1 MSTAIATYSA
11 RVVKILDRYV
21 SSQILTTLIWTV
33 CMLSLMLVVANA
45 MRQLLELLMT
55 HGLPWSYILSFIGD
69 LLPFSMI
76 YSIPWGVLLAVLL
89 VFGKLSSENELVA
102 LRANGIGIIRIC
114 TPVFLITLGCL
125 ALCLWI
131 NLYVAPE
138 CERRFKELAFKL
150 ASTEPLA
157 LFGSDEVIDA
167 FPNRKIYV
175 GRKNGTTLEDLHIY
189 EMNAQQVPV
198 RVIYAKRGT
207 LEVDKENQ
215 RILLRIYDARY
226 EDRDESDVND
236 LRLMHYGISVQEGVF
251 PISLQE
257 LIAKAHSSQR
267 PTELTLSHLQQAM
280 EQKEGKQ
287 LTILRTEL
295 SKRFSNSLAVIT
307 FVLVGIPL
315 AISAHRR
322 ETSIGIAISIAVAFT
337 YFIFIVVADNVKGNA
352 SLHPEILVWL
362 PNFIYLTLGGTL
374 FYRLA
379 RR

>member
-1 MSTAIATYSA
+1 
-11 RVVKILDRYV
+11 VVKIIDRYV
-21 SSQILTTLIWTV
+21 SNQIITTLIWTIS
-33 CMLSLMLVVANA
+33 MLSLMLVVANA

-55 HGLPWSYILSFIGD
+55 HGLPWSYIFSFIGD

-76 YSIPWGVLLAVLL
+76 YSIPWGALLAVLL
-89 VFGKLSSENELVA
+89 IFGKLSSENELLA
-102 LRANGIGIIRIC
+102 LRATGVSILRIC
-114 TPVFLITLGCL
+114 APVFLITLGCL
-125 ALCLWI
+125 VLCLWI

-138 CERRFKELAFKL
+138 CEKRFKELAFKL

-175 GRKNGTTLEDLHIY
+175 GRKNGSTLEDLHIY

-207 LEVDKENQ
+207 MEVDKQNQ
-215 RILLRIYDARY
+215 RILLRIFDARY

-236 LRLMHYGISVQEGVF
+236 LKKMHYGISVEEGVF

-257 LIAKAHSSQR
+257 LIAKAHSNQR
-267 PTELTLSHLQQAM
+267 PTELTLSHLREAM
-280 EQKEGKQ
+280 EQKQGKQ

-295 SKRFSNSLAVIT
+295 SKRFSNSMAVVT
-307 FVLVGIPL
+307 FVLIGIPL
-315 AISAHRR
+315 AITAHRR
-322 ETSIGIAISIAVAFT
+322 ETSVGIGISICVAFT
-337 YFIFIVVADNVKGNA
+337 FFIFIVLTDNLKGNA
-352 SLHPEILVWL
+352 SLHPELLIWL
-362 PNFIYLTLGGTL
+362 PNIIYLILGGTL

>member
-1 MSTAIATYSA
+1 MSTAIATYSV
-11 RVVKILDRYV
+11 RVVKIIDRYI
-21 SSQILTTLIWTV
+21 SGQILTTLIWTV

-55 HGLPWSYILSFIGD
+55 HGLPLSYILSFIGD

-175 GRKNGTTLEDLHIY
+175 GRKNGTILEDLHIY

-267 PTELTLSHLQQAM
+267 PTELTLSHLQEAM

-307 FVLVGIPL
+307 FVLIGIPL
-315 AISAHRR
+315 AITAHRR
-322 ETSIGIAISIAVAFT
+322 ETSIGIAISIGVAFT

-374 FYRLA
+374 FFRLA

>member
-1 MSTAIATYSA
+1 MSTAIAICSV
-11 RVVKILDRYV
+11 RVVKIIDRYI
-21 SSQILTTLIWTV
+21 SGQILTTLIWTV

-55 HGLPWSYILSFIGD
+55 HGLPLSYILSFIGD

-307 FVLVGIPL
+307 FVLIGIPL
-315 AISAHRR
+315 AITAHRR

>member
-1 MSTAIATYSA
+1 MSTAIATYSV
-11 RVVKILDRYV
+11 RVVKIIDRYI
-21 SSQILTTLIWTV
+21 SGQILTTLIWTV

-55 HGLPWSYILSFIGD
+55 HGLPLSYILSFIGD

-307 FVLVGIPL
+307 FVLIGIPL
-315 AISAHRR
+315 AITAQRR
-322 ETSIGIAISIAVAFT
+322 ETSIGIAISICVAFT

>member
-1 MSTAIATYSA
+1 MSTAIAICSV
-11 RVVKILDRYV
+11 RVVKIIDRYI
-21 SSQILTTLIWTV
+21 SGQILTTLIWTV

-55 HGLPWSYILSFIGD
+55 HGLPLSYILSFIGD

-267 PTELTLSHLQQAM
+267 PTELTLSHLQEAM

-307 FVLVGIPL
+307 FVLIGIPL
-315 AISAHRR
+315 AITAQRR
-322 ETSIGIAISIAVAFT
+322 ETSIGIAISICVAFT

>member
-1 MSTAIATYSA
+1 MSTAIAICSV
-11 RVVKILDRYV
+11 RVVKIIDRYI
-21 SSQILTTLIWTV
+21 SGQILTTLIWTV

-55 HGLPWSYILSFIGD
+55 HGLPLSYILSFIGD

-307 FVLVGIPL
+307 FVLIGIPL
-315 AISAHRR
+315 AITAQRR
-322 ETSIGIAISIAVAFT
+322 ETSIGIAISICVAFT

>member
-1 MSTAIATYSA
+1 MSTAIAICSV
-11 RVVKILDRYV
+11 RVVKIIDRYI
-21 SSQILTTLIWTV
+21 SGQILTTVIWTV

-55 HGLPWSYILSFIGD
+55 HGLPLSYILSFIGD

-76 YSIPWGVLLAVLL
+76 YSIPWGLLLAVLL

-215 RILLRIYDARY
+215 RILLRIFDARY

-236 LRLMHYGISVQEGVF
+236 LRRMHYGISVQEGVF

-257 LIAKAHSSQR
+257 LITKAHSSQR

-307 FVLVGIPL
+307 FVLIGIPL
-315 AISAHRR
+315 AITAHRR
-322 ETSIGIAISIAVAFT
+322 ETSIGIAISICVAFT

>member
-1 MSTAIATYSA
+1 MSTAIATYSV
-11 RVVKILDRYV
+11 RVVKIIDRYI
-21 SSQILTTLIWTV
+21 SGQILTTLTWTV

-55 HGLPWSYILSFIGD
+55 HGLPLSYILSFVGD

-102 LRANGIGIIRIC
+102 LRANGVGIVRIC
-114 TPVFLITLGCL
+114 APVFLITLGCL

-150 ASTEPLA
+150 ASSEPLA

-236 LRLMHYGISVQEGVF
+236 LRRMHYGISVQEGVF

-295 SKRFSNSLAVIT
+295 SKRFSNSMAVLT

-315 AISAHRR
+315 AITAQRR
-322 ETSIGIAISIAVAFT
+322 ETSIGIGISICVAFT
-337 YFIFIVVADNVKGNA
+337 YFIFIVVADNVKSNS
-352 SLHPEILVWL
+352 SLHPELLVWL

>member
-1 MSTAIATYSA
+1 MSTAIAICSV
-11 RVVKILDRYV
+11 RVAKIIDRYI
-21 SSQILTTLIWTV
+21 SGQILTTLIWTV

-55 HGLPWSYILSFIGD
+55 HGLPLSYILSFIGD

-102 LRANGIGIIRIC
+102 LRANGIGILRIC
-114 TPVFLITLGCL
+114 TPVFLITLVCL

-198 RVIYAKRGT
+198 RVIYANRGT

-267 PTELTLSHLQQAM
+267 PNELTLSHLQQAM

-307 FVLVGIPL
+307 FVLIGIPL
-315 AISAHRR
+315 AITAHRR
-322 ETSIGIAISIAVAFT
+322 ETSIGIAISICVAFT

>member
-1 MSTAIATYSA
+1 MSTAIAICFV
-11 RVVKILDRYV
+11 RVVKIIDRYI
-21 SSQILTTLIWTV
+21 SGQILTTLIWTV

-55 HGLPWSYILSFIGD
+55 HGLPLSYILSFIGD

-307 FVLVGIPL
+307 FVLIGIPL
-315 AISAHRR
+315 AITAQRR
-322 ETSIGIAISIAVAFT
+322 ETSIGIAISICVAFT

>member
-1 MSTAIATYSA
+1 
-11 RVVKILDRYV
+11 VVKILDRYV

-102 LRANGIGIIRIC
+102 LRANGVGIIRIC
-114 TPVFLITLGCL
+114 TPVFVITLGCL

-207 LEVDKENQ
+207 LEVDKDNQ

-236 LRLMHYGISVQEGVF
+236 LRRMHYGISVQEGVF

-257 LIAKAHSSQR
+257 LINKAHSNQR
-267 PTELTLSHLQQAM
+267 PTELTLSHLQEAM
-280 EQKEGKQ
+280 DQKQGKQ

-295 SKRFSNSLAVIT
+295 SKRFSNSMAVVT

-315 AISAHRR
+315 AISAQRR
-322 ETSIGIAISIAVAFT
+322 ETSIGIAISICIAFT
-337 YFIFIVVADNVKGNA
+337 YFIFIVVADNVKSNA

>member
-1 MSTAIATYSA
+1 MSTAIAICSV
-11 RVVKILDRYV
+11 RVAKIIDRYI
-21 SSQILTTLIWTV
+21 SGQILTTLIWTV

-55 HGLPWSYILSFIGD
+55 HGLPLSYILSFIGD

-102 LRANGIGIIRIC
+102 LRANGIGILRIC

-267 PTELTLSHLQQAM
+267 PTELTLSHLQEAM

-307 FVLVGIPL
+307 FVLIGIPL
-315 AISAHRR
+315 AITAHRR
-322 ETSIGIAISIAVAFT
+322 ETSIGIAISICVAFT

-374 FYRLA
+374 FFRLA

>member
-1 MSTAIATYSA
+1 MSTATAIYSA
-11 RVVKILDRYV
+11 RVVKIIDRYI
-21 SSQILTTLIWTV
+21 SGQILTTLIWTV

-55 HGLPWSYILSFIGD
+55 HGLPLSYILSFIGD

-236 LRLMHYGISVQEGVF
+236 LRRMHYGISVQEGVF

-257 LIAKAHSSQR
+257 LITKAHSSQR
-267 PTELTLSHLQQAM
+267 PTELTLSHLQEAM

-287 LTILRTEL
+287 LSILRTEL

-307 FVLVGIPL
+307 FVLIGIPL
-315 AISAHRR
+315 AITAHRR
-322 ETSIGIAISIAVAFT
+322 ETSIGIAISICVAFT

>member
-1 MSTAIATYSA
+1 
-11 RVVKILDRYV
+11 
-21 SSQILTTLIWTV
+21 
-33 CMLSLMLVVANA
+33 
-45 MRQLLELLMT
+45 
-55 HGLPWSYILSFIGD
+55 
-69 LLPFSMI
+69 MI

-102 LRANGIGIIRIC
+102 LRANGVGIVRIC
-114 TPVFLITLGCL
+114 TPVFLMTLGCL
-125 ALCLWI
+125 GLCLWI

-157 LFGSDEVIDA
+157 LFGTDEVIDA

-207 LEVDKENQ
+207 LEVDKDNQ

-236 LRLMHYGISVQEGVF
+236 LRRMHYGISVQEGVF

-257 LIAKAHSSQR
+257 LINKAHSNQR
-267 PTELTLSHLQQAM
+267 PTELTLSHLQEAM
-280 EQKEGKQ
+280 DQKQGKQ

-295 SKRFSNSLAVIT
+295 SKRFSNSMAVVT

-315 AISAHRR
+315 AISAQRR
-322 ETSIGIAISIAVAFT
+322 ETSIGIAISICIAFT

-362 PNFIYLTLGGTL
+362 PNFIYLRLGGTL

>member
-1 MSTAIATYSA
+1 MSTAIATYSV
-11 RVVKILDRYV
+11 RVVKIIDRYI
-21 SSQILTTLIWTV
+21 SGQIITTLTWTV

-55 HGLPWSYILSFIGD
+55 HGLPLSYILSFIGD

-76 YSIPWGVLLAVLL
+76 YSIPWGVLLSVLL

-157 LFGSDEVIDA
+157 LFGTDEVIDA

-207 LEVDKENQ
+207 LEVDKDNQ

-307 FVLVGIPL
+307 FVLIGIPL
-315 AISAHRR
+315 AITAQRR
-322 ETSIGIAISIAVAFT
+322 ETSIGIAISICVAFT
-337 YFIFIVVADNVKGNA
+337 YFIFIVVADNVKSNA

-374 FYRLA
+374 FY
-379 RR
+379 

>member
-1 MSTAIATYSA
+1 MSTAIAIYSV
-11 RVVKILDRYV
+11 RVVKIIDRYI
-21 SSQILTTLIWTV
+21 SGQILTTLIWTV

-55 HGLPWSYILSFIGD
+55 HGLPLSYILSFIGD

-307 FVLVGIPL
+307 FVLIGIPL
-315 AISAHRR
+315 AITAQRR
-322 ETSIGIAISIAVAFT
+322 ETSIGIAISICVAFT

>member
-1 MSTAIATYSA
+1 MSTAIAICSV
-11 RVVKILDRYV
+11 RVVKIIDRYI
-21 SSQILTTLIWTV
+21 SGQILTTLIWTV

-55 HGLPWSYILSFIGD
+55 HGLPLSYILSFIGD

-236 LRLMHYGISVQEGVF
+236 LRRMHYGISVQEGVF

-257 LIAKAHSSQR
+257 LITKAHSSQR

-287 LTILRTEL
+287 LSILRTEL

-307 FVLVGIPL
+307 FVLIGIPL
-315 AISAHRR
+315 AITAHRR
-322 ETSIGIAISIAVAFT
+322 ETSIGIAISICVAFT

>member
-1 MSTAIATYSA
+1 MSTAIAICSV
-11 RVVKILDRYV
+11 RVVKIIDRYI
-21 SSQILTTLIWTV
+21 SGQILTTLIWTV

-55 HGLPWSYILSFIGD
+55 HGLPLSYILSFIGD

-76 YSIPWGVLLAVLL
+76 YSIPWGLLLAVLL

-215 RILLRIYDARY
+215 RILLRIFDARY

-236 LRLMHYGISVQEGVF
+236 LRRMHYGISVQEGVF

-257 LIAKAHSSQR
+257 LITKAHSSQR

-307 FVLVGIPL
+307 FVLIGIPL
-315 AISAHRR
+315 AITAHRR
-322 ETSIGIAISIAVAFT
+322 ETSIGIAISICVAFT

>member
-1 MSTAIATYSA
+1 MSTAIAICSV
-11 RVVKILDRYV
+11 RVVKIIDRYI
-21 SSQILTTLIWTV
+21 SGQILTTLIWTV

-55 HGLPWSYILSFIGD
+55 HGLPLSYILSFIGD

-207 LEVDKENQ
+207 LEVDEENQ

-307 FVLVGIPL
+307 FVLIGIPL
-315 AISAHRR
+315 AITAQRR
-322 ETSIGIAISIAVAFT
+322 ETSIGIAISICVAFT

>member
-1 MSTAIATYSA
+1 MSTAIAICSV
-11 RVVKILDRYV
+11 RVVKIIDRYI
-21 SSQILTTLIWTV
+21 SGQILTTLIWTV

-55 HGLPWSYILSFIGD
+55 HGLPLSYILSFIGD

-76 YSIPWGVLLAVLL
+76 YSIPWGALLAVLL

-236 LRLMHYGISVQEGVF
+236 LRRMHYGISVQEGVF

-257 LIAKAHSSQR
+257 LITKAHSSQR

-287 LTILRTEL
+287 LSILRTEL

-307 FVLVGIPL
+307 FVLIGIPL
-315 AISAHRR
+315 AITAHRR
-322 ETSIGIAISIAVAFT
+322 ETSIGIAISICVAFT

>member
-1 MSTAIATYSA
+1 MSTAIATYSV
-11 RVVKILDRYV
+11 RVVKIIDRYI
-21 SSQILTTLIWTV
+21 SGQILTTLIWTV

-55 HGLPWSYILSFIGD
+55 HGLPLSYILSFIGD

-267 PTELTLSHLQQAM
+267 PTELTLSHLQEAM

-307 FVLVGIPL
+307 FVLIGIPL
-315 AISAHRR
+315 AITAQRR
-322 ETSIGIAISIAVAFT
+322 ETSIGIAISICVAFT

>member
-1 MSTAIATYSA
+1 MSTAIAICSV
-11 RVVKILDRYV
+11 RVVKIIDRYI
-21 SSQILTTLIWTV
+21 SGQILTTLIWTV

-55 HGLPWSYILSFIGD
+55 HGLPLSYILSFIGD

-236 LRLMHYGISVQEGVF
+236 LRRMHYGISVQEGVF

-257 LIAKAHSSQR
+257 LITKAHSSQR
-267 PTELTLSHLQQAM
+267 PTELTLSHLQEAM

-287 LTILRTEL
+287 LSILRTEL

-307 FVLVGIPL
+307 FVLIGIPL
-315 AISAHRR
+315 AITAHRR
-322 ETSIGIAISIAVAFT
+322 ETSIGIAISICVAFT

>member
-1 MSTAIATYSA
+1 MSTAIAICSV
-11 RVVKILDRYV
+11 RVVKIIDRYI
-21 SSQILTTLIWTV
+21 SGQILTTLIWTV

-55 HGLPWSYILSFIGD
+55 HGLPLSYILSFIGD

-138 CERRFKELAFKL
+138 SERRFKELAFKL
-150 ASTEPLA
+150 ASTDPLA

-307 FVLVGIPL
+307 FVLIGIPL
-315 AISAHRR
+315 AITAHRR
-322 ETSIGIAISIAVAFT
+322 ETSIGIAISIGVAFT

>member
-1 MSTAIATYSA
+1 MSTAIAICSV
-11 RVVKILDRYV
+11 RVAKIIDRYI
-21 SSQILTTLIWTV
+21 SGQILTTLIWTV

-55 HGLPWSYILSFIGD
+55 HGLPLSYILSFIGD

-102 LRANGIGIIRIC
+102 LRANGIGILRIC

-215 RILLRIYDARY
+215 RILLRIFDARY

-307 FVLVGIPL
+307 FVLIGIPL
-315 AISAHRR
+315 AITAHRR
-322 ETSIGIAISIAVAFT
+322 ETSIGIAISICVAFT

>member
-1 MSTAIATYSA
+1 MSTAIATYSV
-11 RVVKILDRYV
+11 RVVKIIDRYI
-21 SSQILTTLIWTV
+21 SGQILTTLIWTV

-55 HGLPWSYILSFIGD
+55 HGLPLSYILSFIGD

-138 CERRFKELAFKL
+138 CERRFKELAFRL

-307 FVLVGIPL
+307 FVLIGIPL
-315 AISAHRR
+315 AITAQRR
-322 ETSIGIAISIAVAFT
+322 ETSIGIAISICVAFT

>member
-1 MSTAIATYSA
+1 MSTAIAICFV
-11 RVVKILDRYV
+11 RVVKIIDRYI
-21 SSQILTTLIWTV
+21 SGQILTTLIWTV

-55 HGLPWSYILSFIGD
+55 HGLPLSYILSFVGD

-307 FVLVGIPL
+307 FVLIGIPL
-315 AISAHRR
+315 AITAQRR
-322 ETSIGIAISIAVAFT
+322 ETSIGIAISICVAFT